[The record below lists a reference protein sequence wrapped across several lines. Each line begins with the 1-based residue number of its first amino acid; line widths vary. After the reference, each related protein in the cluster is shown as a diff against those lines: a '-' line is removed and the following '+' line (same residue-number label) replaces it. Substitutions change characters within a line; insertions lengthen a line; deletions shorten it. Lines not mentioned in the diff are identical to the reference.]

1 MTRNVGRTDMTHS
14 DDVHKT
20 EVMIFGAEYVLRSS
34 ESAQYTAEVSRFVDE
49 KMNRIADATDR
60 FDTTGIAL
68 IAAFEIADQIVRQRS
83 QHRKDRNRT
92 AAAIKRLEVHLE
104 DVKGET

>member
-1 MTRNVGRTDMTHS
+1 MARKVGRTDMTHS

-20 EVMIFGAEYVLRSS
+20 TVMIFGAEYVLRSAK
-34 ESAQYTAEVSRFVDE
+34 SAQYTAEVSRFVDE
-49 KMNRIADATDR
+49 TMNRIAEATER

-83 QHRKDRNRT
+83 QHQKDHIYT
-92 AAAIKRLEVHLE
+92 AAAIKRLELHLE
-104 DVKGET
+104 DESEKP